1 MPTQSVGTK
10 KYTDALLQSMDALAK
25 TSVETSTA
33 KTLTLEAKI
42 TEVVDEGLG
51 KYKVQYLDNI
61 FYAFSS
67 NEAIKYDIGDIVYI
81 IVPEGNFDKK
91 ITILSQIDS
100 EVSKSSSVEGE
111 LYVRLGDSL
120 FGNIMSEDLCS
131 RRVENIEI
139 AGDKS
144 FFSKTF
150 TEYLKDNRTFDLSC
164 NIRTNIDTNRR
175 SNGNYG
181 LILNIPVVDLNG
193 VSSNYGVTLD
203 INNILGNAYNFNV
216 KALQHL
222 YFTIPAELSFDS
234 NNLANLTLIAF
245 VKDFPGQDS
254 IDPSTGE
261 YIGDRIVDIWISEIG
276 VYPTKVVSMNEKE
289 GYFLKARATE
299 GSLFWGGSAST
310 KELYPDLYLNG
321 RSTETKPFE
330 CYWFKENYRIGVR
343 TEGWHQYGGA
353 GWQILNASEKVN
365 DTESGDSNKNYIS
378 QERYTISLK
387 EIHSDLRFK
396 CVLVKDDIIISD
408 IITIRNLID
417 PAEFTLTT
425 DTGSTVYTKGIPN
438 SKVVLVVKY
447 TDSDISDDSSLQY
460 EFTRFNQEGK
470 LIEDKDENGKYK
482 EGIFHLESEE
492 ANEQVTENN
501 KIYLVTKFSLPVKE
515 IYNMNTIYCTAYKS
529 QKNAD
534 GTEIS
539 SEVVATASIGL
550 STAKAPSFQ
559 IVLENADKVYKYD
572 IDGDSP
578 MVADYDGP
586 ASSHIKAITPIS
598 ARAYKSNG
606 EEFTEDEYNISTI
619 TWKISKNSLIVF
631 NSDNLA
637 EMRLMS
643 LPEDEAKEYYIISGS
658 YPQLKN
664 LYYSIASVYSSSK
677 NENTIRV
684 NIKMQDLS
692 IDGLATIKFLKDGES
707 GTNGSKFTAIV
718 EHGASLSEAKG
729 YEEIEFVEEIDE
741 EGKVTMVER
750 MHKIQLICV
759 EPEGEEVEWYL
770 YNSATDEYKRFTR
783 TITSEQD
790 YKNWIQFLVQ
800 MYCDGEPLPTGSFQ
814 TRWDIFDFGNS
825 YTNVV
830 SPITIDDNG
839 IIYIR
844 YEDDSDHS
852 KGLIKWPK
860 VTSSDSEEIPKVCAA
875 TIVASCQA
883 KKTDQDN
890 ASDNNAMF
898 EKSIRAY
905 YPIEVTYSKTR
916 AIVTEKL
923 IPRLNG
929 GFYQVVYNTEGSNPS
944 YNSNKNFT
952 FEDRL
957 TDTAS
962 ELNSQTYQWGCSES
976 IKIEDVLDE
985 NNEVKLLEKR
995 VTPTG
1000 RRFPDNKG
1008 CQYIKVNFGYD
1019 VDPRAVSAELIDYKE
1034 KKNELSSELLFSEN
1048 IEGAATIIKDFPLL
1062 YEEIKNRITSNDN
1075 ILLLKQQLEE
1085 FFIGLISDLD
1095 NLIEFNSDIL
1105 SNAGIEYLRH
1115 LNGRNGIYEILTIAS
1130 RGIGESDY
1138 TAQGIQNTFSDYGSI
1153 EACHLDGHYKG
1164 IYIDVNSFKNNSA
1177 GYYKTGIDKNKKASF
1192 IANIE
1197 TFNSKINQFYDMN
1210 GYGYYYQIVNNLDE
1224 KFSTAFS
1231 LYDYVQDTLNGY
1243 LEDKKENNQ
1252 YTKENG
1258 DYTYEDKISGD
1269 LISRWDV
1276 LTEEFVVVTIEE
1288 EGTEV
1293 QYIIENPYYS
1303 KFYYIY
1309 DDLEVIINNMKA
1321 NKFSSYSKI
1330 IKVLDSIND
1339 LLYLYYNFSVDT
1351 KNTTYNQDID
1361 ALQKEIDGLE
1371 ELANNYNV
1379 SSLIHVKPI
1388 IMLLNPTATW
1398 LDWDGNKIKIDEEG
1412 AYIAAPIFAAG
1423 KYEASGNFTGLT
1435 MGVQREEVDRR
1446 KQRVGLLGHYDGKQS
1461 LFIDAETGKAE
1472 FGLVETGQ
1480 IIIDPQTNKLQIY
1493 DSYYNQSGSTSG
1505 MCINFAERAEGGG
1518 ILPGYIHFKD
1528 AAGKIYSGQHN
1539 SQASSE
1545 NGFYL
1550 SHDGFSI
1557 GANIHIYQ
1565 NGTFIFGNMNKNN
1578 GQYIEWNGSTFKIGE
1593 KVQVTANAINAD
1605 STITCGGKTPTFKV
1619 EGTTGDLFAGGG
1631 NFQVSGSGNVNIA
1644 GNVNI
1649 GTSGVGNINING
1661 ILSAR
1666 EGSWIGNWKIAENGK
1681 LLGYNSQSDGS
1692 YSSQY
1697 DYATIRLDPHTY
1709 RLGFYT
1715 GACRDDD
1722 PNKHDFAYVGAGRT
1736 DVDDDDESKNTIC
1749 IYTTN
1754 DTTNDN
1760 YGKLKAKTVYTNYMS
1775 EIIKI
1780 YIGCKGKNDVGKNK
1794 NEGAILITKGGIKKW
1809 YKGSKGWNW
1818 YSVLDF

>member
-139 AGDKS
+139 VGNKQ

-150 TEYLKDNRTFDLSC
+150 TEYLKDNRNFDLSC
-164 NIRTNIDTNRR
+164 NIRTNIDANRR

-193 VSSNYGVTLD
+193 VSSNYEVVLD
-203 INNILGNAYNFNV
+203 INNIMGNAYNFNI

-222 YFTIPAELSFDS
+222 YFNIPTELSFDFD
-234 NNLANLTLIAF
+234 NLANLTLTAF
-245 VKDFPGQDS
+245 VKDFPGQDP

-261 YIGDRIVDIWISEIG
+261 YIGERIIDIWISEIG
-276 VYPTKVVSMNEKE
+276 VYPTKIVSINEKE

-321 RSTETKPFE
+321 RSTETKPFD

-343 TEGWHQYGGA
+343 SEGWHQYGGV
-353 GWQILNASEKVN
+353 GWQILNTSEKVN
-365 DTESGDSNKNYIS
+365 DTESGDSNKRYIP

-417 PAEFTLTT
+417 PAEFILTT

-438 SKVVLVVKY
+438 SKVILVVKY
-447 TDSDISDDSSLQY
+447 TDSDIEDDTSLQY
-460 EFTRFNQEGK
+460 EFTRFSQEGK
-470 LIEDKDENGKYK
+470 LIEDKGADGKYK
-482 EGIFHLESEE
+482 EGIFHLESEV
-492 ANEQVTENN
+492 ANEQVTENG

-529 QKNAD
+529 QRNSE
-534 GTEIS
+534 GTEVS

-550 STAKAPSFQ
+550 STVKAPSFQ
-559 IVLENADKVYKYD
+559 VVLENADKVYKYD

-586 ASSHIKAITPIS
+586 ASSHIKAITPIT

-606 EEFTEDEYNISTI
+606 EEFTEDEYNASNI
-619 TWKISKNSLIVF
+619 TWKVPKNSLIVF
-631 NSDNLA
+631 NSDNLT
-637 EMRLMS
+637 EMRLMT
-643 LPEDEAKEYYIISGS
+643 LPEDDAGEYYIISGS

-664 LYYSIASVYSSSK
+664 LYYSIASTYSSSR

-684 NIKMQDLS
+684 NIKVQDLS

-707 GTNGSKFTAIV
+707 GANGSKFTAIV
-718 EHGASLSEAKG
+718 EHGASLNVSKA
-729 YEEIEFVEEIDE
+729 YEEIEYAEETDT
-741 EGKVTMVER
+741 EGVTTMIER
-750 MHKIQLICV
+750 MHKLQLICV
-759 EPEGEEVEWYL
+759 EPDGGAVEWYL
-770 YNSATDEYKRFTR
+770 YNSATDEYKQFTR
-783 TITSEQD
+783 TIGEEPDWQD
-790 YKNWIQFLVQ
+790 WVQFQVR
-800 MYCDGEPLPTGSFQ
+800 MYCDGEPISNGSFDIK
-814 TRWDIFDFGNS
+814 WDIFDFGNS

-830 SPITIDDNG
+830 SPITIDQGTG

-844 YEDDSDHS
+844 YENDQDPSQ
-852 KGLIKWPK
+852 GLIKWPK
-860 VTSSDSEEIPKVCAA
+860 ATSGDTKEIPKVCAA

-890 ASDNNAMF
+890 AGTGNNAMF
-898 EKSIRAY
+898 EKRIRAY

-916 AIVTEKL
+916 AIVTKKL

-929 GFYQVVYNTEGSNPS
+929 GFYQVVYDTEGSNPS

-962 ELNSQTYQWGCSES
+962 ELNSQTYKWGCSES
-976 IKIEDVLDE
+976 IKIEDIPDE
-985 NNEVKLLEKR
+985 NGEVKLLEKK

-1000 RRFPDNKG
+1000 RRFPDNNG
-1008 CQYIKVNFGYD
+1008 CQYVKVDFGYD
-1019 VDPRAVSAELIDYKE
+1019 IDPRAVEGEIVEYRE
-1034 KKNELSSELLFSEN
+1034 RKNELSSELLFSEN
-1048 IEGAATIIKDFPLL
+1048 IRDAVSIIKDFP
-1062 YEEIKNRITSNDN
+1062 YVHEEIMGWITSNDT
-1075 ILLLKQQLEE
+1075 ILLLKHQLEE
-1085 FFIGLISDLD
+1085 FFDNLTVRLESLINRNSDL
-1095 NLIEFNSDIL
+1095 L
-1105 SNAGIEYLRH
+1105 SNDGIAYLHH
-1115 LNGRNGIYEILTIAS
+1115 LNGRNGVYLILATAS
-1130 RGIGESDY
+1130 THIGETNYSL
-1138 TAQGIQNTFSDYGSI
+1138 QQIQDIFADYGVLES
-1153 EACHLDGHYKG
+1153 CHLEGGYYKG
-1164 IYIDVNSFKNNSA
+1164 VYINTDLFKNNSHN
-1177 GYYKTGIDKNKKASF
+1177 YYQSGADKNRRSSFKASLD
-1192 IANIE
+1192 E
-1197 TFNSKINQFYDMN
+1197 FNTIINQFYAAD
-1210 GYGYYYQIVNNLDE
+1210 GDGYYYQVVSDLGG
-1224 KFSTAFS
+1224 KFSTAFNI
-1231 LYDYVQDTLNGY
+1231 YNYIQDLLNGY
-1243 LEDKKENNQ
+1243 LEDRKNQNNKYTMSGEN
-1252 YTKENG
+1252 
-1258 DYTYEDKISGD
+1258 TYQDKITGQ
-1269 LISRWDV
+1269 IVSRWDV
-1276 LTEEFVVVTIEE
+1276 LKDEFVDVRIDETDYV
-1288 EGTEV
+1288 
-1293 QYIIENPYYS
+1293 IENPYYAT
-1303 KFYYIY
+1303 FYNVYEDIEITITN
-1309 DDLEVIINNMKA
+1309 LKNS
-1321 NKFSSYSKI
+1321 KFSSFNDI
-1330 IKVLDSIND
+1330 IKAVEFINNT
-1339 LLYLYYNFSVDT
+1339 LMLYYNFSLNSKINDY
-1351 KNTTYNQDID
+1351 NTNILFLTN
-1361 ALQKEIDGLE
+1361 EIAGLE
-1371 ELANNYNV
+1371 ELMDNYNI

-1423 KYEASGNFTGLT
+1423 KYEADGNFTGLT
-1435 MGVQREEVDRR
+1435 MGVQREEVDKT

-1493 DSYYNQSGSTSG
+1493 DSYYNQPSSTSG
-1505 MCINFAERAEGGG
+1505 MCINFAERTSGGA

-1550 SHDGFSI
+1550 SHNGFSI
-1557 GANIHIYQ
+1557 GANVHINQ
-1565 NGTFIFGNMNKNN
+1565 DGTFTFGNMDKSN
-1578 GQYIEWNGSTFKIGE
+1578 GQYIDWNGTTFEIGN
-1593 KVQVTANAINAD
+1593 KVQVTASAINAN
-1605 STITCGGKTPTFKV
+1605 STITCGGTTPTFKV

-1644 GNVNI
+1644 GDVNI
-1649 GTSGVGNINING
+1649 GTSGTGNINING
-1661 ILSAR
+1661 ILTAR

-1697 DYATIRLDPHTY
+1697 DYATIRIDPHSY

-1715 GACRDDD
+1715 GARRDNDS
-1722 PNKHDFAYVGAGRT
+1722 NKHDFAYIGAGRT
-1736 DVDDDDESKNTIC
+1736 DVDDDDLSKNTIC

-1754 DTTNDN
+1754 DTTNKT
-1760 YGKLKAKTVYTNYMS
+1760 YGKLKAKTVYTNYIA
-1775 EIIKI
+1775 EVAKI
-1780 YIGCKGKNDVGKNK
+1780 YIGCKGKNDVGANK
-1794 NEGAILITKGGIKKW
+1794 NEGAILITKNGIKKW
-1809 YKGSKGWNW
+1809 YKKGKDGWGW
-1818 YSVLDF
+1818 YPVLDF